1 MREFE
6 IEQDDSFIFVTN
18 IILWAI
24 ICLMWY
30 NIYVIKRP
38 ILILKINS
46 GNIELG

>member
-24 ICLMWY
+24 IYLMWY
-30 NIYVIKRP
+30 NIYVRKRW
-38 ILILKINS
+38 IVILKRNS
-46 GNIELG
+46 GNIDLG